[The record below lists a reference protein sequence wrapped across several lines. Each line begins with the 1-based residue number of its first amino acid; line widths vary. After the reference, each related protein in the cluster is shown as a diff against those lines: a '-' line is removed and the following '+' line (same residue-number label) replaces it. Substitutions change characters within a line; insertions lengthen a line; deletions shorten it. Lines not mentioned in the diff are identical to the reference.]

1 MVWLQKNTLH
11 EVNLL
16 TDVVGT
22 WSPTI
27 RILEE
32 LLEEFILN
40 ITPWFIEIF
49 LPDSQNSNILVLILE
64 QTSRGMAQ
72 YLEIS
77 ILYVISA
84 LRSEN
89 RF

>member
-40 ITPWFIEIF
+40 ITP
-49 LPDSQNSNILVLILE
+49 
-64 QTSRGMAQ
+64 
-72 YLEIS
+72 
-77 ILYVISA
+77 
-84 LRSEN
+84 
-89 RF
+89 